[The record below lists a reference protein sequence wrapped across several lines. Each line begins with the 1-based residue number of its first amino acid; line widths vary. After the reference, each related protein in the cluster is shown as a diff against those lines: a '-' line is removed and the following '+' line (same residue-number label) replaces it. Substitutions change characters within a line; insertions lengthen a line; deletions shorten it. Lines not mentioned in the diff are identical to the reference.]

1 MKSKMSWVGKKSAEW
16 GMEKEEHLLK
26 GINITVVLGTFTP
39 VHFQAA
45 PNTSFGHVQHL
56 PSQGNAGGGKMPWVV
71 SLQRNKD
78 REKSK

>member
-1 MKSKMSWVGKKSAEW
+1 MSWVGKKSAEW
-16 GMEKEEHLLK
+16 GMGKEEHLLK

-56 PSQGNAGGGKMPWVV
+56 PSQGNAGGGKMP
-71 SLQRNKD
+71 
-78 REKSK
+78 